1 MSNERPALA
10 LQSKVSL
17 TLAALI
23 AVFIFASWLVLDIV
37 ITPAFEEL
45 ELKAASSDLKRAEM
59 SLQSDL
65 HNLHTVTSD
74 WAYWDDIYLY
84 VQGANPGFED
94 SNLDRLTLETLGLDF
109 MAVFAADGRLV
120 WSQALLGDEAVA
132 ATALGILEP
141 GDAAADALS
150 RHDSPESD
158 TTGIVGT
165 VEGPAIVSSLPI
177 LTSDNAG
184 PNVGALIMGQFL
196 DDGRLARLREQTEVD
211 MSWDLVSA
219 GPPLGRIA
227 SDGDAQFDQLA
238 NGIAGR
244 RVLFDI
250 LGRPYLVLHSITP
263 RDTSLLG
270 GQTVSAALL
279 FLALAGALVTLFVWV
294 VLDAMILRPIESL
307 AEHMRGI
314 RESGDLSRRLG
325 GIRDNEIGAL
335 ARQFDDLTGEVHDA
349 RQALLDQSFKA
360 GKADTAAE
368 VLHNIR
374 NAMTPMINGLE
385 RIGRAFRSTADL
397 RVREAV
403 EQLGAADTPEDRRTK
418 LLQYIDAAFRHIGD
432 ITANADEDLRIA
444 TAQARQIE
452 GILVEQEKFAN
463 VSQIAENLRLDD
475 VVSEAVHVIPRRAQP
490 PVDVEIPES
499 LGSYTVEAHRIGLL
513 QVLSNLVL
521 NAYESIQRR
530 QEPEGHIHFDIAP
543 AKIEDRNMVCL
554 TIRDNGAGFDE
565 ETGERIFQRG
575 FTSKTEGETTG
586 LGLHWCA
593 NAVAGMG
600 GRIRAES
607 KGPGR
612 GAEFN
617 VLLPA
622 AHGG

>member
-23 AVFIFASWLVLDIV
+23 AVFVAASWLVLDIV

-45 ELKAASSDLKRAEM
+45 ELKTAHSDLKRAEM

-65 HNLHTVTSD
+65 YNLHTVTSD

-94 SNLDRLTLETLGLDF
+94 SNLDRTTLETLELDF
-109 MAVFAADGRLV
+109 IAIFAADGSLV
-120 WSQALLGDEAVA
+120 WSQALISGEVA
-132 ATALGILEP
+132 AATTLGLFTR
-141 GDAAADALS
+141 GDSIDVALS
-150 RHDSPESD
+150 THASDEGD
-158 TTGIVGT
+158 TTGLVAT
-165 VEGPAIVSSLPI
+165 AEGPALVSSLPI
-177 LTSDNAG
+177 LTSDSTG
-184 PNVGALIMGQFL
+184 PNVGALVMGQFL
-196 DDGRLARLREQTEVD
+196 DEDRLTRLREQTEVD
-211 MSWDLVSA
+211 MHWDLVVADAPMESSTS
-219 GPPLGRIA
+219 L
-227 SDGDAQFDQLA
+227 GDAHFDLKVR
-238 NGIAGR
+238 GIEGR
-244 RVLFDI
+244 KVFYDI
-250 LGRPYLVLHSITP
+250 VGSPYLTLHSMTP
-263 RDTSLLG
+263 RETSLLG
-270 GQTVSAALL
+270 GQTVNAALL
-279 FLALAGALVTLFVWV
+279 FLALSGALVTVFVWAMLHV
-294 VLDAMILRPIESL
+294 MILRPIESL
-307 AEHMRGI
+307 AQHMHRI
-314 RESGDLSRRLG
+314 RESGNLSRRLG
-325 GIRDNEIGAL
+325 GTRNDEIGAL

-385 RIGRAFRSTADL
+385 RIGKAFRATGKL
-397 RVREAV
+397 RVAEAV
-403 EQLGAADTPEDRRTK
+403 EQLGDSSTPEDRKVK
-418 LLQYIDAAFRHIGD
+418 LLQYIDASFKHVADIGD
-432 ITANADEDLRIA
+432 DADEDLRIA

-452 GILVEQEKFAN
+452 GILADQEKFAN
-463 VSQIAENLRLDD
+463 VVPIAENLKMDD
-475 VVSEAVHVIPRRAQP
+475 VVGEAVHVIPKTAQSG
-490 PVDVEIPES
+490 VDVDMPAT
-499 LGSYTVEAHRIGLL
+499 LGRYMVEAHRIGLL
-513 QVLSNLVL
+513 QVLSNLIL

-530 QEPEGHIHFDIAP
+530 QEPDGQIHFEVAP
-543 AKIEDRNMVCL
+543 ATLDDKNMVCL

-565 ETGERIFQRG
+565 ETGDRIFQRG

-607 KGPGR
+607 RGLGK
-612 GAEFN
+612 GAEFH

-622 AHGG
+622 AQGG